1 MLPIFRFMLPLLLL
15 SGTLLRAQTI
25 ETRRSDS
32 DQNSTTSERSEK
44 SEKPEQ
50 FEVAKPL
57 PDAPPTRTPRVR
69 VHRWEQHHSSSRTV
83 FGQNITDKSGETAS
97 GLCIIGGTA
106 DVQGSVDGDLVV
118 IGGNATVSGTVD
130 GSVTVV
136 GGALKCSGRI
146 ARDTVVVLGGADLT
160 SSADLGHDA
169 VLIGGPFNLAEG
181 AKIDRERVIIP
192 LGDVLPKVAWIK
204 DWLVHGLL
212 MGRLLPFRMDGAW
225 AVAGIFAG
233 IYLLALLIFPAAGK
247 AVYSALEERP
257 VTSIISG
264 LLAMILF
271 APLVTLLAIS
281 IVGIAVIPFLNLALI
296 LSLVFGKVGVLCFIG
311 RNLGRSANASF
322 LQAPFFAFIVGAA
335 LFALACTI
343 PVFGIFAWG
352 LGTLFG
358 LGGAIVALSRTF
370 QREQASV
377 PPASVRATTIIPAY
391 ASATAA
397 TPSSATPVGTP
408 PDISSTA
415 GATAIPPALGTQND
429 TLLLPRA
436 GFWKRLLAAIVDL
449 LVIGLSIFILH
460 AFFLPFAVLYFVG
473 MWAWKGATIGCLVLG
488 LKVVR
493 TDGTPVTF
501 LVALVRC
508 LFSFLSGLVLF
519 LGFFWIGWDH
529 EKQGWHDKIAGT
541 VVVKVPEGLALL

>member
-1 MLPIFRFMLPLLLL
+1 MLPLLLL
-15 SGTLLRAQTI
+15 SGMLLRGQPV
-25 ETRRSDS
+25 EQQNGDS
-32 DQNSTTSERSEK
+32 DQNSKSSSENSEK
-44 SEKPEQ
+44 

-57 PDAPPTRTPRVR
+57 PDAPAPSRAPRVR
-69 VHRWEQHHSSSRTV
+69 VRHWEHHSSSRTV
-83 FGQNITDKSGETAS
+83 FGQNITIPAGQTVS
-97 GLCIIGGTA
+97 GLVVIGGTA

-130 GSVTVV
+130 GIVTVV

-146 ARDTVVVLGGADLT
+146 ERDTTVVLGGADIT
-160 SSADLGHDA
+160 STAALGRNV
-169 VLIGGPFNLAEG
+169 VLIGGPFNIAEG
-181 AKIDRERVIIP
+181 VKIDRERVIIP

-225 AVAGIFAG
+225 AVAGIFAA

-391 ASATAA
+391 SAATATA
-397 TPSSATPVGTP
+397 IPSATPTGTP

-415 GATAIPPALGTQND
+415 GVAGIPPALRTLND

-473 MWAWKGATIGCLVLG
+473 MWTWKGATIGCLVLG

-541 VVVKVPEGLALL
+541 VVVKVPEGLALI